1 MDSIRRMLPIS
12 QVMALIVLLS
22 LLQSCTMGGEFLK
35 ETNSISEVGKN
46 EVIVVGIIELLP
58 KIQEGEQALDPDG
71 VIDLFGYGDM
81 NRNRAMVQFNAKP
94 EVDGY
99 KLLMNPELG
108 KTFFF
113 KVPKDNKYMVEA
125 SVLTEFSRL
134 GNYGK
139 IHLPMSFKLD
149 IKPTDKAVYIG
160 KIKYTRDD
168 FNSITKV
175 ELVDEYKKANKQ
187 FKKKFGN
194 KLKLRKVLVKKI

>member
-1 MDSIRRMLPIS
+1 MVAIRRMLSIS
-12 QVMALIVLLS
+12 HVMALMVLLS

-35 ETNSISEVGKN
+35 EANSISEVGKN
-46 EVIVVGIIELLP
+46 EIIVVGNIELLP
-58 KIQEGEQALDPDG
+58 KLQEGEQELDPDG

-94 EVDGY
+94 EVNGY
-99 KLLMNPELG
+99 KQVINPEMG
-108 KTFFF
+108 KHFFF
-113 KVPKDNKYMVEA
+113 KVPIDNKYMVEG
-125 SVLTEFSRL
+125 SVLTEFSRH
-134 GNYGK
+134 GNTGK
-139 IHLPMSFKLD
+139 IYLPMSFKID

-168 FNSITKV
+168 FNSITQV
-175 ELVDEYKKANKQ
+175 QLVDEYKKANKE